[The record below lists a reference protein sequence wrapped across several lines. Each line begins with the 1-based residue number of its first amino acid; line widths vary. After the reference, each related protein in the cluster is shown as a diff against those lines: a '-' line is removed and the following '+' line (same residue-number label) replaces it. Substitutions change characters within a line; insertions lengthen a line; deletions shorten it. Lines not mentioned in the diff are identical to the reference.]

1 MATLDRQWKALV
13 RQLERIAAE
22 TRRARGEARV
32 RLRALES
39 RTRAT
44 VEQALR
50 RAEPR
55 VREAVNEASRVGRGL
70 RAGVRAGAEAYK
82 SSRRQK

>member
-1 MATLDRQWKALV
+1 MATLDRQWKALE

-55 VREAVNEASRVGRGL
+55 VRDAVNEASRVGRGL
-70 RAGVRAGAEAYK
+70 GGRVGGGAGASKALP
-82 SSRRQK
+82 RQV